1 MEIGSV
7 YLYHGPGSESAAKIS
22 AKEHGLVLP
31 FGTSGEAMKKG
42 DARELVSL
50 LSQTPIGERPWGVVV
65 GPLDE
70 ITPEVGD
77 VLLKTIE
84 EFVPGKIR
92 PFLWAWDFGGV
103 IPTLRSRTLHTFVP
117 GVDER
122 VSLSRTQADRL
133 LKAYLGKNWSEI
145 VLELKESKGDED
157 FLLLALVEAI
167 QEQLSNVAV
176 RNDLLVLWTALR
188 DLFAHSGHK
197 TPARVLSVFLAGIP

>member
-1 MEIGSV
+1 
-7 YLYHGPGSESAAKIS
+7 
-22 AKEHGLVLP
+22 
-31 FGTSGEAMKKG
+31 MKKG

-50 LSQTPIGERPWGVVV
+50 LSQTPIGEKPWGVVV

-145 VLELKESKGDED
+145 VSELKESKGDEE
-157 FLLLALVEAI
+157 FVLLALVEAI
-167 QEQLSNVAV
+167 QEGLSDPNL
-176 RNDLLVLWTALR
+176 RNDLLALWGSVRDLHTRRTAL
-188 DLFAHSGHK
+188 
-197 TPARVLSVFLAGIP
+197 TPARVLAAFLVGV

>member
-7 YLYHGPGSESAAKIS
+7 SLYHGPGSEAAAKNE
-22 AKEHGLVLP
+22 AKEYGLVLP

-50 LSQTPIGERPWGVVV
+50 LSQTPIGEKPWGVVV

-145 VLELKESKGDED
+145 VSELKESKGDEE
-157 FLLLALVEAI
+157 FVLLALVEAI
-167 QEQLSNVAV
+167 QEGLSDPNL
-176 RNDLLVLWTALR
+176 RNDLLALWGSVRDLHTRRTAL
-188 DLFAHSGHK
+188 
-197 TPARVLSVFLAGIP
+197 TPARVLAAFLVGV